1 MAAFFALLTVEN
13 AQAQTLSG
21 DPVDTGMAPRS
32 LGRLA
37 HRSDRLPDRQA
48 PAAIATAASG
58 ALPRRAASSA
68 AASRPA
74 AVAVSEPESCGKKTR
89 TKQNVKPAL

>member
-74 AVAVSEPESCGKKTR
+74 VAVSEPESCGKKTR